1 VLDRQNGLP
10 VAVISLYNPSIVDF
24 ETYMDISQLIS
35 HQLFTLDSMQ
45 GTLANSDLME
55 KAFDLVNDAVIF
67 LNTN

>member
-1 VLDRQNGLP
+1 MLDRQNGLP